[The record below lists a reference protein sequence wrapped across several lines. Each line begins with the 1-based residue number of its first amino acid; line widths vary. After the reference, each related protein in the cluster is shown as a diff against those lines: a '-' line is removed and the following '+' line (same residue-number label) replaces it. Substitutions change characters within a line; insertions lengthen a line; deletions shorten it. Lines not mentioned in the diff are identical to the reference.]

1 MVDFTVDY
9 SEVKGKLVECFPE
22 CGMCCLCQPEV
33 LPDERDFFKSNYP
46 KSVVKTRPPESYIGL
61 ALKKGR
67 GSCVFLNGRKCDV
80 YANRPAFCRQF
91 PFHIYAGEKIS
102 VELDLS
108 CRGAWSG
115 NGTDAEAEAKILV
128 EAAKSRIVP
137 AFRESRQV
145 YEEFYKNCMNA
156 GIMGDHTAIRSAV
169 SVSLSKF
176 TDLACLGRILDLSES
191 YDMMSVLEVQPDLKA
206 DMQELDEAARIAAL
220 GSLSSDDPLSVPVYC
235 DGEWNWNMFMADGDS
250 IEWMIMDD
258 EGELHHKAFA
268 SASKIPLKPIDDGGR
283 DVLAK
288 YISLLNRRE
297 SFLGNVYS
305 NIDSW
310 GYEDYMSNAYYGTMA
325 VSVIDLLWRASMLDH
340 FMGTGMGA
348 DGIKEAIIFYDMD
361 RLDAPAIGAFI

>member
-9 SEVKGKLVECFPE
+9 SEVSGKSIECFSQ

-33 LPDERDFFKSNYP
+33 LSDEMDFFKSNYP
-46 KSVVKTRPPESYIGL
+46 KSVVKTRPPESYTAL
-61 ALKKGR
+61 ALKKGK

-108 CRGAWSG
+108 CRGVWSG
-115 NGTDAEAEAKILV
+115 KGTDAEAEAKILV
-128 EAAKSRIVP
+128 EAAQSRIVP
-137 AFRESRQV
+137 AFRESRRV

-156 GIMGDHTAIRSAV
+156 GIMGDPTAIRSAV

-176 TDLACLGRILDLSES
+176 TDFACLGRILDLSES
-191 YDMMSVLEVQPDLKA
+191 YDMMSVLEVQPDPKA
-206 DMQELDEAARIAAL
+206 DMRELDEAARIAAL

-235 DGEWNWNMFMADGDS
+235 DDKWNWNMFMADGDS

-258 EGELHHKAFA
+258 DGELHHKEFA
-268 SASKIPLKPIDDGGR
+268 SASNIPLKPIEDSGR
-283 DVLAK
+283 DVLAQ
-288 YISLLNRRE
+288 YISTLNRRE
-297 SFLGNVYS
+297 SFLGSVYS
-305 NIDSW
+305 NIDVL
-310 GYEDYMSNAYYGTMA
+310 GYEDYMSNAYYGTVA

-348 DGIKEAIIFYDMD
+348 DGIREAIIFYDMD